1 VDAGGSGEVGKR
13 LDLSCGGRAVT
24 GNLSAR
30 RSLMGALDA
39 NGNRLDGLAHAEAG
53 RGLGAGRRCGRW
65 VRMHALQGTVA
76 RE

>member
-1 VDAGGSGEVGKR
+1 MDAGGSGEVGKR

-53 RGLGAGRRCGRW
+53 RGLGAGRRCGRGG
-65 VRMHALQGTVA
+65 RMHALQGTVA